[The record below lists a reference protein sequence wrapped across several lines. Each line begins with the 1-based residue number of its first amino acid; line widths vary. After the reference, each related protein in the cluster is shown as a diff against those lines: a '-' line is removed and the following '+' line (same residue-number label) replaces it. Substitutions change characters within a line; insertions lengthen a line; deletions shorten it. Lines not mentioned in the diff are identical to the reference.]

1 MNPTDESNKDPNE
14 ISADGGTP
22 ETADTPKADAVM
34 AKSGEKKS
42 KKADSEKPK
51 ESLFAEVSGEFKK
64 IVWPTRR
71 ELAKQTTTVLFVSLM
86 FGVIIFL
93 MDLMFGFGINT
104 LIDVVLG

>member
-1 MNPTDESNKDPNE
+1 MSPADENNNNE
-14 ISADGGTP
+14 QQAALEVTS
-22 ETADTPKADAVM
+22 
-34 AKSGEKKS
+34 KSDEKKS
-42 KKADSEKPK
+42 KKADSAKSK
-51 ESLFAEVSGEFKK
+51 ESLFSEVNGEFKK

-104 LIDVVLG
+104 MIDAFLG